1 MPTPRARDEGLRRIR
16 SITGWVAAAA
26 VSAAALISVGVAR
39 ASTNATSKATTP
51 TGTGVTDPGLTDPG
65 FASTGPGD
73 AWGATGSTG
82 LQPPVNPPAQ
92 GIGGGQA
99 VSGGS

>member
-39 ASTNATSKATTP
+39 ASTNATSKAP
-51 TGTGVTDPGLTDPG
+51 TSTDVGVTDPGFAGVEPDDPW
-65 FASTGPGD
+65 GD
-73 AWGATGSTG
+73 TGSAG

-92 GIGGGQA
+92 GVGGGQA

>member
-16 SITGWVAAAA
+16 SITGWVAAAS

-51 TGTGVTDPGLTDPG
+51 AGTGVTDPGLTDPG
-65 FASTGPGD
+65 FTSTGPGD
-73 AWGATGSTG
+73 AWGATGSAG
-82 LQPPVNPPAQ
+82 LQPPVNPPTQ

>member
-1 MPTPRARDEGLRRIR
+1 MPTPRARDEGLRRIT

-26 VSAAALISVGVAR
+26 VSAAALISIGVAR
-39 ASTNATSKATTP
+39 ASTNATSTATNP
-51 TGTGVTDPGLTDPG
+51 TGTGVTDPGVTDPG
-65 FASTGPGD
+65 FTGTEPD
-73 AWGATGSTG
+73 EPWGATGSAG
-82 LQPPVNPPAQ
+82 LQPPVNPPTQ

>member
-1 MPTPRARDEGLRRIR
+1 MPTPRARDAGLRRIT

-26 VSAAALISVGVAR
+26 VSAAALISIGVAR
-39 ASTNATSKATTP
+39 ASSTTTSTSTTS
-51 TGTGVTDPGLTDPG
+51 GTGVTDPG
-65 FASTGPGD
+65 FTGVEPGD
-73 AWGATGSTG
+73 PWGTTGGAG
-82 LQPPVNPPAQ
+82 LQPPANPPAQ

>member
-51 TGTGVTDPGLTDPG
+51 TGTGVTDPGLTDHG
-65 FASTGPGD
+65 FTSGPCD